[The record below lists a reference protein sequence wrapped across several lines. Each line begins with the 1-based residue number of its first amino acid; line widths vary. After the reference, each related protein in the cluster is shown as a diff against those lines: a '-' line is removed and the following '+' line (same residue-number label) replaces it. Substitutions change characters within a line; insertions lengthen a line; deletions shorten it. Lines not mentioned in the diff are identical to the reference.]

1 MFSSTFKG
9 LEGFIPNSSIFKDF
23 SNTLWMLITV
33 CRPINTDKKQST
45 TNIRMT
51 LKLLGKISLFHF
63 HTPKKVKK
71 ILPPIFSAVDT
82 EAAEVCEEQLLH
94 FHRDVVL
101 TRLANQ
107 TCNYLQHHCTTHNT
121 YSSTHDVIYHTSA
134 AAQNSQLPFSR
145 AKALTNNA
153 THLHFSD
160 KIDKRYDCRCS

>member
-1 MFSSTFKG
+1 
-9 LEGFIPNSSIFKDF
+9 
-23 SNTLWMLITV
+23 
-33 CRPINTDKKQST
+33 
-45 TNIRMT
+45 MT

-63 HTPKKVKK
+63 HTPKKVKE